1 MRKNRKAL
9 ILAGLIVA
17 LMLCMCLVAC
27 GGSDYIEKNAKKLS
41 TYTIEA
47 GFDDSAKT
55 LSAVMV
61 FDFYNTT
68 DNAFSELK
76 FHLYPNAYR
85 KDASLPVVDEFTR
98 SKAYKNGF
106 SYGDIKIDSAKSGD
120 TAVAYV
126 VEGTDSDIL
135 TVPLGT
141 EVFPQQ
147 NVKVEIVFEVCL
159 ANIWHRLGYGNN
171 TINLGNWYPQLCVF
185 KNGAWLTDPYYS
197 NGDPFVSEM
206 ANYCVALTAHKDF
219 MIAASGVPGEAQT
232 KENDN
237 VRTVY
242 TAKSVRDF
250 ALVMSPKFQK
260 ASATVDFTT
269 VNYYYFSD
277 RAFEESLSTA
287 TKALQYFSSTFGK
300 YPYAK
305 LDVVETDFCY
315 GGMEYPCLVMI
326 TSGLEKRSYETAIIH
341 EIAHQWWY
349 GLVGN
354 DQVREAYLDEGLAEY
369 STLMFYRAHPDYQ
382 VDSKQLL
389 ADTTKQ
395 YNTFIKIV
403 GNYNNNINTS
413 MNRALNEF
421 ESQQQYT
428 YMTYLKG
435 MIMFG
440 QVNEVMGDKKFEAA
454 LRRYFDT
461 CKLKLATKDDML
473 SCFEK
478 SYGANI
484 SNLFNTFINGED
496 KTIK

>member
-85 KDASLPVVDEFTR
+85 KDASLPVVDELTR

-106 SYGDIKIDSAKSGD
+106 SYGDIKIDSAKCGD

-260 ASATVDFTT
+260 ASATVDSTT

-287 TKALQYFSSTFGK
+287 TKALRYFSSTFGK

-305 LDVVETDFCY
+305 LDVVETGLLLRRHGISLSRYDNLRLGKAFIRDCDY
-315 GGMEYPCLVMI
+315 SRNSPSMVVRSRWQRPGERGVSGRGAGGVFHAYVL
-326 TSGLEKRSYETAIIH
+326 SGTPRLSGRLKAAACRHDKAVQH
-341 EIAHQWWY
+341 
-349 GLVGN
+349 L
-354 DQVREAYLDEGLAEY
+354 
-369 STLMFYRAHPDYQ
+369 YQ
-382 VDSKQLL
+382 DSRQL
-389 ADTTKQ
+389 
-395 YNTFIKIV
+395 
-403 GNYNNNINTS
+403 
-413 MNRALNEF
+413 
-421 ESQQQYT
+421 QQQYKHLHEPRFERVRESAAI
-428 YMTYLKG
+428 YLHD
-435 MIMFG
+435 
-440 QVNEVMGDKKFEAA
+440 V
-454 LRRYFDT
+454 
-461 CKLKLATKDDML
+461 
-473 SCFEK
+473 S
-478 SYGANI
+478 
-484 SNLFNTFINGED
+484 
-496 KTIK
+496 

>member
-85 KDASLPVVDEFTR
+85 KDASLPVVDELTR

-106 SYGDIKIDSAKSGD
+106 SYGDIKIDSAKCGD

-260 ASATVDFTT
+260 ASATVDSTT

-287 TKALQYFSSTFGK
+287 TKALRYFSSTFGK

-369 STLMFYRAHPDYQ
+369 STLMFYLAHPDYQ
-382 VDSKQLL
+382 V
-389 ADTTKQ
+389 
-395 YNTFIKIV
+395 
-403 GNYNNNINTS
+403 
-413 MNRALNEF
+413 
-421 ESQQQYT
+421 
-428 YMTYLKG
+428 
-435 MIMFG
+435 
-440 QVNEVMGDKKFEAA
+440 
-454 LRRYFDT
+454 
-461 CKLKLATKDDML
+461 
-473 SCFEK
+473 
-478 SYGANI
+478 
-484 SNLFNTFINGED
+484 
-496 KTIK
+496 